1 MIQRLEWDTEFW
13 GIETG
18 RFDIKHEFNI
28 PSNLNEF
35 EFVYIFSDRLL
46 NQEELNQVDG
56 KIHLADE
63 KRGYYKKLNYN
74 PVLPNTNII
83 SFTEDRAIPER
94 LYDLAIQSGH
104 YSRFALDPY
113 LPKDGFKQLYRT
125 WLERSVSRA
134 IAEDVLVFETENIIR
149 GFITLGIKNNRPDI
163 GLVAVHSDDR
173 SMGIGAHLL
182 QSAELWALNNSNKNE
197 IQVVTQGANKGACD
211 FYERNGYS
219 VDTVTYIYHYWNK

>member
-1 MIQRLEWDTEFW
+1 MIQRLEWDSKFW

-18 RFDIKHEFNI
+18 RFDLKQEFLI
-28 PSNLNEF
+28 PNNLNKF

-46 NQEELNQVDG
+46 NQEELHQFG
-56 KIHLADE
+56 GQIHLADE
-63 KRGYYKKLNYN
+63 KRVYLKRLNN
-74 PVLPNTNII
+74 EIVLPNSNIV
-83 SFTEDRAIPER
+83 SFSVERAIPKR

-104 YSRFALDPY
+104 YSRFSLDPN
-113 LPKDGFKQLYRT
+113 LPKEGFKQLYLT

-134 IAEDVLVFETENIIR
+134 IADEVLVFENDNIIR

-182 QSAELWALNNSNKNE
+182 QSAESWVLNNLQNNE
-197 IQVVTQGANKGACD
+197 IQVVTQGANTGACN